1 MFASIIAALLAL
13 NTVQSADEL
22 QAACEQ
28 FQSKYGGEADCACL
42 AEKVAAD
49 EDLMAEI
56 AGITSPDELANAS
69 DAFKE
74 AVEDCS

>member
-13 NTVQSADEL
+13 STTQSTDEL

-28 FQSKYGGEADCACL
+28 YQAEYGGEADCACL
-42 AEKVAAD
+42 AEAVAAD

-69 DAFKE
+69 DDFKQ